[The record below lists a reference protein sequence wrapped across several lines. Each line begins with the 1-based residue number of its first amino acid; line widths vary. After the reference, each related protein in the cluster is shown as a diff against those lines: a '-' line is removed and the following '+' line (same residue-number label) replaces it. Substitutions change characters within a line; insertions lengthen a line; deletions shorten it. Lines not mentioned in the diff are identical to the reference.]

1 MNTSFFLGLKKLIM
15 EYTIGEEELG
25 SDCCC
30 CDFDDYQ
37 DNEDNLDN
45 EYYEDGLSIEEK
57 MELFTSWYPY
67 PTLEDMEEKLEHHL
81 ELEAEYGEKNHAW
94 CERLYYGILDEDII
108 YEVGKE
114 IYEWGGTRA
123 MAANYETLVGFS
135 PFWESVD
142 EDVRPYCRRIQ
153 IFWEGI
159 GDWKY

>member
-1 MNTSFFLGLKKLIM
+1 MDEDEFC
-15 EYTIGEEELG
+15 

-30 CDFDDYQ
+30 CDDYDFDDYQ
-37 DNEDNLDN
+37 DYED
-45 EYYEDGLSIEEK
+45 YEDGLSIEEK
-57 MELFTSWYPY
+57 VELFTSWYPY
-67 PTLEDMEEKLEHHL
+67 PTLEDMEEKLENNL
-81 ELEAEYGEKNHAW
+81 ELEAEYGEKNHEW

-123 MAANYETLVGFS
+123 MAANYETLVRFS

-142 EDVRPYCRRIQ
+142 EDVRPFCRRIQ